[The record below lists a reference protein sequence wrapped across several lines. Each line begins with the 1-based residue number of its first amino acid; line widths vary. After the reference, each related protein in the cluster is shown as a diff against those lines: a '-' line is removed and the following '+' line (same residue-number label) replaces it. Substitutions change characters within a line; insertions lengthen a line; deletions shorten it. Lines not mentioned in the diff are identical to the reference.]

1 MLDSEIFSSIIYILY
16 EGGPL
21 SPPVVTATKL
31 SCHVPRRNNGEEDCE
46 GRQEKGRKEAL
57 GHAAYRS
64 RGCLHDT
71 PYFLMLTF
79 RAAEVLQ
86 RCDRVTDRSRPAC
99 REAAALQCRVNPSQA
114 RAHE

>member
-1 MLDSEIFSSIIYILY
+1 MLDSQIFSSIIYILY

-31 SCHVPRRNNGEEDCE
+31 SCQVPRRNNGEEDCE

-64 RGCLHDT
+64 GGVCMT
-71 PYFLMLTF
+71 PPIFWCSPSAF
-79 RAAEVLQ
+79 AEV
-86 RCDRVTDRSRPAC
+86 CK
-99 REAAALQCRVNPSQA
+99 EAIG
-114 RAHE
+114 